1 MEKQLKGVI
10 VERCGIFPPRTHDLT
25 KVAHVAKI
33 TQDDAQDLFLRTL
46 MKYYVGTRYPEE
58 VRMPANE
65 ATRDLATHFLAQ
77 TKDVLRWLET
87 LPR

>member
-1 MEKQLKGVI
+1 VEKQLKGVI
-10 VERCGIFPPRTHDLT
+10 VERCGIFPPRTHDLA

-33 TQDDAQDLFLRTL
+33 TQDDAQDLILRTL

>member
-10 VERCGIFPPRTHDLT
+10 VERCGIFPPRTHDLA